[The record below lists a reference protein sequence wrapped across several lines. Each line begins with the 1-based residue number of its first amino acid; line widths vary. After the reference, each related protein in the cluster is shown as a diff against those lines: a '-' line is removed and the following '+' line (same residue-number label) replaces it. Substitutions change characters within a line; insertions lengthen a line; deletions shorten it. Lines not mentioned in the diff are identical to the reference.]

1 LLALYAP
8 KAVICVNIGGK
19 IRELRLHRKMTQSEV
34 VEGYMT
40 RNMLSKIEN
49 GSATPSIRTLEH
61 ISQALGVPMS
71 YFVSGEEMGML
82 PTKGYEAGIYGEKI
96 YRLAKKIEEDSSAA
110 VTAAVCIQGYV
121 LIIKGEAEKARKRLE
136 EMYSDSLPVKEKNM
150 ICLALED
157 CCKEMEDYK
166 GAYEYATKRIS
177 FGAGAD

>member
-1 LLALYAP
+1 M
-8 KAVICVNIGGK
+8 NIGGK

-71 YFVSGEEMGML
+71 YFVSGEEMKML
-82 PTKGYEAGIYGEKI
+82 PAKGQDISGYGEKV
-96 YRLAKKIEEDSSAA
+96 YRLAQKIEEGSPAS
-110 VTAAVCIQGYV
+110 VSAAVCIQGYV
-121 LIIKGEAEKARKRLE
+121 LIVGGKAEEAKQRLE
-136 EMYSDSLPVKEKNM
+136 NIYDDSLPVEDKNM

-166 GAYEYATKRIS
+166 CAYEYATKRIS
-177 FGAGAD
+177 FGALEE